1 MENSKLEKETQ
12 EETSVVE
19 KEKGPRLTKTLRIIL
34 CVVALLLGITAV
46 VLAAVFQKDLHA
58 ANLDAVTYVVNIFGS
73 IAIFVGLCFLYSLV
87 AKVEHKLTTKQMTLI
102 AIMSAIT
109 VILYFF
115 VKFKLPIFPPWL
127 DIQVSELPALI
138 TGFAYGPYAG
148 CLVILIRF
156 LVKLPQTMTAG
167 VGEFADLILG
177 IVLVVLTSLIYKK
190 HKTIKGALAGTAI
203 GVGVCTVLAC
213 VLNWLVLIPAYIKF
227 SGYLTLEDLIEMMNY
242 IPNITVT
249 ADNFMLVYI
258 FVGVLPFN
266 LFRYLIVG
274 LLTFLLYKKTHIV
287 LSKLAG

>member
-1 MENSKLEKETQ
+1 MEEILNNLPSSYQEDIKKAVNILKENGA
-12 EETSVVE
+12 
-19 KEKGPRLTKTLRIIL
+19 KE
-34 CVVALLLGITAV
+34 
-46 VLAAVFQKDLHA
+46 VF
-58 ANLDAVTYVVNIFGS
+58 IFGS

-115 VKFKLPIFPPWL
+115 VKFNLPFFPPWL

-156 LVKLPQTMTAG
+156 LVKLPQTITAG

-177 IVLVVLTSLIYKK
+177 VVLVIITSLIYKK
-190 HKTIKGALAGTAI
+190 HKTIKGALVGTAL

-213 VLNWLVLIPAYIKF
+213 VLNWLVLIPAYIELAKF
-227 SGYLTLEDLIEMMNY
+227 PLDALVGMMNY
-242 IPNITVT
+242 IPGITVT

-258 FVGVLPFN
+258 FIGVLPFN
-266 LFRYLIVG
+266 LLRYLIVG